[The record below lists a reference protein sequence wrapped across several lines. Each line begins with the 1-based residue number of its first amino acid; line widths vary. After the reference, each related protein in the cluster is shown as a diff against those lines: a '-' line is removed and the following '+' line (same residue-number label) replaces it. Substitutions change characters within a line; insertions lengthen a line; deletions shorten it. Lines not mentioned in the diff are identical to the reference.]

1 MQIYGVELELWIAV
15 LAAVLGLTVWGL
27 KKYQKIMADGK
38 VSLDEIIDTLT
49 ESESKIDD
57 EKIVEAVEDL
67 TTAMDAKKKAEL
79 MEMCKEKG
87 LSTSGTKAEL
97 IARLSEAVE
106 ANTEEA

>member
-57 EKIVEAVEDL
+57 VVEAVEDL

-106 ANTEEA
+106 VNTEEA

>member
-1 MQIYGVELELWIAV
+1 MQIYGVDLELWIAV

-27 KKYQKIMADGK
+27 KKYQTIMADGK

-57 EKIVEAVEDL
+57 VVEAVDEV
-67 TTAMDAKKKAEL
+67 TAAMDAKKKAEL
-79 MEMCKEKG
+79 VEMCKEKG
-87 LSTSGTKAEL
+87 LPTSGTKADL

-106 ANTEEA
+106 ANTEEE

>member
-1 MQIYGVELELWIAV
+1 MQIYGVDLELWIAV

-57 EKIVEAVEDL
+57 VVEAVEDL

-79 MEMCKEKG
+79 IEMCKEKG

-97 IARLSEAVE
+97 ITRLSEAVE
-106 ANTEEA
+106 VNTEEE

>member
-57 EKIVEAVEDL
+57 VVEAVEDL